1 MPRIDSLTVRGLL
14 SFGWQPVHL
23 KLNALN
29 IVIGP
34 NGSGKSNLLDILHL
48 LRELPG
54 NLQDATRDRGGSEA
68 WLHKGLGGDGAAMVD
83 VVMDLGE
90 DFFVPI
96 YYRAELRLF
105 ADGLLLQAE
114 QLRTRD
120 NFKETGDAPLLLCL
134 RAGTDT
140 AAKFSKTR
148 PPRLF
153 AEDLSESA
161 SESLENR
168 SPLESFDWTRGSI
181 AAAHSILSRWSTQS
195 VVGRVASDLRSI
207 RIYPPWQFGP
217 LALVRRPQSSDQ
229 PNDYLEPNGQN
240 LALVLSRIKQSPEAW
255 QRLLEKFR
263 AVYAPAKE
271 IDIFTQGGT
280 VQIILDEGYRTAASR
295 LSDGTLRWLFLVTLL
310 LDPQPPP
317 LLAIEE
323 PELGLHPD
331 LLPRLAELLREA
343 SEKTQLIVTTHS
355 PELVSAFSD
364 HPEVVVV
371 CERIGG
377 STEFRRLD
385 PEPLAHWLES
395 YSLGD
400 AWRAGEIGGNRF

>member
-1 MPRIDSLTVRGLL
+1 MSRIDSLTVRGLL
-14 SFGWQPVHL
+14 SFGWQPAHL
-23 KLNALN
+23 KLNSLN
-29 IVIGP
+29 IIIGP

-48 LRELPG
+48 LKELPG
-54 NLQDATRDRGGSEA
+54 NLQDAIRDRGGSEA
-68 WLHKGLGGDGAAMVD
+68 WLHKGAGGDGVAIVD
-83 VVMDLGE
+83 IVMDLE
-90 DFFVPI
+90 ENSFVPL

-105 ADGLLLQAE
+105 SDGLLLQAE

-120 NFKETGDAPLLLCL
+120 NVAEMGNTPFLLCL

-140 AAKFSKTR
+140 AAKFGKDR
-148 PPRLF
+148 PAGQSGGEPF
-153 AEDLSESA
+153 ESESEPLGP
-161 SESLENR
+161 S
-168 SPLESFDWTRGSI
+168 SPLESADWVRGSI
-181 AAAHSILSRWSTQS
+181 SSAQSILNRWSSQPT
-195 VVGRVASDLRSI
+195 VNRIASGLRSM

-217 LALVRRPQSSDQ
+217 LAVVRRPQSADQ
-229 PNDYLEPNGQN
+229 PNDFLEPNGQN
-240 LALVLSRIKQSPEAW
+240 LGLVLSRIKQSPEPW

-263 AVYAPAKE
+263 AVYAPARE

-280 VQIILDEGYRTAASR
+280 VQIILDEGYRTSASR

-364 HPEVVVV
+364 HPEDVVV

-385 PEPLAHWLES
+385 PEPLADWLES

>member
-1 MPRIDSLTVRGLL
+1 MPKIDSLTVRGLL

-29 IVIGP
+29 IIIGP
-34 NGSGKSNLLDILHL
+34 NGSGKSNLLDMLHL

-54 NLQDATRDRGGSEA
+54 NLQDAIRERGGSEA
-68 WLHKGLGGDGAAMVD
+68 WLHKGPGGDGVAMVD

-120 NFKETGDAPLLLCL
+120 SFKEIGGAPLLLCL

-140 AAKFSKTR
+140 AAKFSKAR
-148 PPRLF
+148 PARWL
-153 AEDLSESA
+153 AEDPSESA
-161 SESLENR
+161 SETLDPS
-168 SPLESFDWTRGSI
+168 SPLESFDWTRSSI
-181 AAAHSILSRWSTQS
+181 AAARSILSRWSAQS
-195 VVGRVASDLRSI
+195 VVERVASDLRSI
-207 RIYPPWQFGP
+207 RIYPPWQFGL
-217 LALVRRPQSSDQ
+217 LALARRPQSSDQ

-364 HPEVVVV
+364 HPEDVVV